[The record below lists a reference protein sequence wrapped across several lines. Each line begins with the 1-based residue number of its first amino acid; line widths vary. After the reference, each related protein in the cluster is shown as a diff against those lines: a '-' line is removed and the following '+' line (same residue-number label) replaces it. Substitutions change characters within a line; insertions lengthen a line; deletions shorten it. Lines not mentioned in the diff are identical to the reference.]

1 MATNTRLLNRN
12 IDSRDTAASRWRW
25 ERRRSRRKPSR
36 AKEPITST
44 ARNGRK
50 YFPTGDSE
58 KVWTE
63 DSRPERV
70 RNVPSTASE
79 YVERI
84 RATFQ
89 IFSIPRRSW
98 IITECRNAV
107 AVSHGSSEAFS
118 TGSHA
123 Q

>member
-1 MATNTRLLNRN
+1 MATNTRLLKRN
-12 IDSRDTAASRWRW
+12 IDSRDTAASRWRL

-36 AKEPITST
+36 ANEPITNT

-79 YVERI
+79 YVERT

-89 IFSIPRRSW
+89 IFSMPRRSW